1 MKVAVLLTGQPRC
14 VQEGSWWWH
23 NKCSPVG
30 EHYHMDFYVHTW
42 NPGEPNQYGPIRLAW
57 KALDIDPQYNPVMD
71 DYESYLSNF
80 FAPILEYNNMSEV
93 EGEKNLV
100 MLGRALFARRS
111 ETDSR
116 YAIFKKYFPNK
127 NHHIDER
134 TKYIN
139 SHVWEW
145 FNSYHI
151 GQFLSTYQAT
161 KMMLNTGI
169 DYDFVIRTRFDSILN
184 PMSPNDWMTIF
195 RGIKN
200 RDQDRVGIFVPWL
213 YVQGGLPML
222 GDLISVASFASWK
235 NYAENME
242 GNLFDL
248 LTKDKLTLYPL
259 NNGTP
264 FITHVVWTMLGIPTN
279 TSFFPITGAM
289 PVNFR
294 VCLYRKEGY
303 NKPIEESTYDELA
316 NHYTTSDMQMRRDK

>member
-1 MKVAVLLTGQPRC
+1 MKIAVLLTGQPRC
-14 VQEGSWWWH
+14 VHEGSWWWH

-42 NPGEPNQYGPIRLAW
+42 DPGEPNQYGAIRLGW
-57 KALDIDPQYNPVMD
+57 KALNIDPQYNPVMD
-71 DYESYLSNF
+71 NYTTYLNNF
-80 FAPILEYNNMSEV
+80 FTPILEYN
-93 EGEKNLV
+93 K
-100 MLGRALFARRS
+100 
-111 ETDSR
+111 T
-116 YAIFKKYFPNK
+116 
-127 NHHIDER
+127 DER

-139 SHVWEW
+139 SHIWDW

-161 KMMLNTGI
+161 KMMLSTGI

-184 PMSPNDWMTIF
+184 PMLPSDWMTIF
-195 RGIKN
+195 KAIEIHEKN
-200 RDQDRVGIFVPWL
+200 KDRAGIFVPWL
-213 YVQGGLPML
+213 YVRRGLPML
-222 GDLISVASFASWK
+222 GDLLSVASFASWK
-235 NYAENME
+235 NYAENIE

-264 FITHVVWTMLGIPTN
+264 FITHIVWTMLGIPTN

-316 NHYTTSDMQMRRDK
+316 NHYTIDMQMRDK